1 MLEDQTL
8 VLEADAGRPDA
19 TLAATNRGKAAFLR
33 RLAWSIEITLVATG
47 LVIALA
53 QYLSVGG
60 DQRAVTGIAVAGV
73 FVIVAVAELAKI
85 PAATVAFHARGWWRL
100 LPAAALLV
108 VSAISFETVFNGFER
123 FAHATTAVVAA
134 ARGDLAD
141 LEAEK
146 AALSSVA
153 LEEATDMQPILDAD
167 RQRREDLLAGVA
179 AAERGLAAAE
189 AGGETTETRALRRQ
203 REDLAAARDAAVAQ
217 AGADGIGRR
226 RRSWSG
232 WRPTVASSQRM
243 RDQLNAR
250 MQAMPARQKV
260 TAEAAAGYADPIAD
274 LDRRIEASITA
285 TTPEQADAIE
295 AARRALEAARK
306 TLAAFEA
313 EAAGRL
319 AQAQRQRQE
328 SRDAAAERSARIEQL
343 EGEIAAAEAVVAE
356 AAAGSQMHRWGAF
369 VFGRDPKLVTEAE
382 AKTVAAFF
390 GGGLAFAAA
399 LAGSITAV
407 FAEWF
412 EARGVAP
419 RVLRVP
425 VEVEKRVEV
434 EVEKRVE
441 VPVEI
446 ERLIYVPFPAG
457 PGSDE
462 AVEELLACL
471 PPALAD
477 ELRREIRAGHVARLA
492 PREADGVGI

>member
-1 MLEDQTL
+1 
-8 VLEADAGRPDA
+8 
-19 TLAATNRGKAAFLR
+19 
-33 RLAWSIEITLVATG
+33 
-47 LVIALA
+47 
-53 QYLSVGG
+53 
-60 DQRAVTGIAVAGV
+60 
-73 FVIVAVAELAKI
+73 
-85 PAATVAFHARGWWRL
+85 
-100 LPAAALLV
+100 
-108 VSAISFETVFNGFER
+108 
-123 FAHATTAVVAA
+123 
-134 ARGDLAD
+134 
-141 LEAEK
+141 
-146 AALSSVA
+146 
-153 LEEATDMQPILDAD
+153 
-167 RQRREDLLAGVA
+167 
-179 AAERGLAAAE
+179 
-189 AGGETTETRALRRQ
+189 
-203 REDLAAARDAAVAQ
+203 
-217 AGADGIGRR
+217 
-226 RRSWSG
+226 
-232 WRPTVASSQRM
+232 
-243 RDQLNAR
+243 
-250 MQAMPARQKV
+250 MPARQTV
-260 TAEAAAGYADPIAD
+260 TDEAAAGYADPIAD

-306 TLAAFEA
+306 TLADFEA

-462 AVEELLACL
+462 AAEELLACL